1 MARAEV
7 WGRVSSFLRERL
19 DVRWGAKKQNDT
31 LSRDYNRPN
40 PLFCGPSGASFP
52 VCLYICFCATRL
64 LREDRP
70 SSYLLPSPSSH
81 ESSSRSARLRVSPRT
96 HTCRTRSAHA
106 YAKSALTYTESAIF
120 TFLRGRSEYIS
131 SGNTIISPYR
141 GKILVASVDLLA
153 EIRAV
158 TADSYET

>member
-1 MARAEV
+1 M
-7 WGRVSSFLRERL
+7 RERL

-40 PLFCGPSGASFP
+40 PLFWPFRAGIP
-52 VCLYICFCATRL
+52 VSLHLFLYDAPLARTSRL
-64 LREDRP
+64 LTVVF
-70 SSYLLPSPSSH
+70 LPSILIPLVQHSLTH
-81 ESSSRSARLRVSPRT
+81 FSSSSPHTHSIRTLCTGVCKIRS
-96 HTCRTRSAHA
+96 RTRERYIHVP
-106 YAKSALTYTESAIF
+106 
-120 TFLRGRSEYIS
+120 RGRSEYIS
-131 SGNTIISPYR
+131 SGNTIISSYR